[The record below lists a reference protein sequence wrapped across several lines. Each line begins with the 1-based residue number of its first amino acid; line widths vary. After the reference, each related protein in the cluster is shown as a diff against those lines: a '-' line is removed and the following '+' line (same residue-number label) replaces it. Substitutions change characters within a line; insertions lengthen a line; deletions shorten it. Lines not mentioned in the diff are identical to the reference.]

1 MWRPGPVPAH
11 DSIVF
16 QPAPGIGVAAWS
28 GMRPIWTGSI
38 SFGLLQVPV
47 QLFSATRDIDL
58 HFRMLDGRDKKP
70 IRYERVNSD
79 SGEEVPWKEIVKAY
93 EVKKGSFLVVDE
105 NEIKAAAPEQTQTID
120 LEAFVDRCDIDPIY
134 YEKPYYVAP
143 GKKAEKA
150 YGLLHAVL
158 LKTSKVGIARVV
170 IRTRQ
175 YLAALLPEKKSL
187 VLTLMRFD
195 EEVVSAQSVGIAA
208 TKTPKVS
215 AAELEMADKL
225 LQSMSKKWDPTDYKD
240 EFRTKLRAML
250 DRKARHGSMVKE
262 PPKTKRDEDEGG
274 KVIDLV
280 ALLQQSL
287 GSGAKAKPRRAAT
300 GMSRRPAK
308 RSAK

>member
-1 MWRPGPVPAH
+1 
-11 DSIVF
+11 
-16 QPAPGIGVAAWS
+16 
-28 GMRPIWTGSI
+28 MRPIWTGSI

-105 NEIKAAAPEQTQTID
+105 EELKAAAPEHTQTID

-150 YGLLHAVL
+150 YSLLHAAL
-158 LKTSKVGIARVV
+158 QKTSKVGIARVV

-175 YLAALLPEKKSL
+175 YLAALLPEKTSL
-187 VLTLMRFD
+187 MLTLMRFD
-195 EEVVSAQSVGIAA
+195 EEVVDAKTVGITG
-208 TKTPKVS
+208 TKAPKVS

-225 LQSMSKKWDPTDYKD
+225 LQSMSKKWDPSDYKD

-250 DRKARHGSMVKE
+250 DRKAKRGSMVKE
-262 PPKTKRDEDEGG
+262 TTKAKPEDHEGG

-280 ALLQQSL
+280 AVLQQSL
-287 GSGAKAKPRRAAT
+287 GGKAKPRRSKT
-300 GMSRRPAK
+300 STIRRTAK
-308 RSAK
+308 RSAR

>member
-1 MWRPGPVPAH
+1 
-11 DSIVF
+11 
-16 QPAPGIGVAAWS
+16 
-28 GMRPIWTGSI
+28 MRPIWTGSI

-105 NEIKAAAPEQTQTID
+105 KELKAAAPEQTQTID

-143 GKKAEKA
+143 AKKSEKA
-150 YGLLHAVL
+150 YSLLHAAL
-158 LKTSKVGIARVV
+158 QKTRKVGIARVV

-175 YLAALLPEKKSL
+175 YLAALLPEKTSL
-187 VLTLMRFD
+187 MLTLMRFD
-195 EEVVSAQSVGIAA
+195 EEVVSPKTVGITT
-208 TKTPKVS
+208 TKAPKVS

-225 LQSMSKKWDPTDYKD
+225 LQSMSKKWDPSDYKD

-250 DRKARHGSMVKE
+250 DRKAKRGSMVKA
-262 PPKTKRDEDEGG
+262 PTKTKPEEDEGG
-274 KVIDLV
+274 KIIDLV
-280 ALLQQSL
+280 AVLQQSL
-287 GSGAKAKPRRAAT
+287 GGKAKPRRSKAST
-300 GMSRRPAK
+300 SRRPAK
-308 RSAK
+308 RSAR